1 MRDKQALAIADP
13 QPIPVGKMVI
23 NLFKNPTYML
33 SVLCITNVM
42 FIIVGL
48 QFWGVQYATVVLKE
62 DETFVYI
69 TFSLTVI
76 TAPCL
81 GAVVGGLVTTKF
93 LGSYKND
100 NALVLCFVVYLL
112 FTASCI
118 PCPFL
123 DDYLIFIIVLWVAI
137 FMQGFI
143 EPIMMG
149 IILSSVSDIERPA
162 ASSLSILLEMLFGML
177 PAPYIYGLVY

>member
-1 MRDKQALAIADP
+1 MRDKQALAIVDQ
-13 QPIPVGKMVI
+13 QPIPVGKMI
-23 NLFKNPTYML
+23 ANLFKNPTYML

-42 FIIVGL
+42 FVIVGL
-48 QFWGVQYATVVLKE
+48 QFWGVQYATIVLKE
-62 DETFVYI
+62 DKTFVYI

-123 DDYLIFIIVLWVAI
+123 DNYLIFIIVLWVAI
-137 FMQGFI
+137 FM
-143 EPIMMG
+143 
-149 IILSSVSDIERPA
+149 
-162 ASSLSILLEMLFGML
+162 
-177 PAPYIYGLVY
+177 